1 MVDRQQTLCHV
12 HGPRMDQPLRRS
24 LQPHLH
30 LRTLTLGDGVP
41 CRLSQPPE
49 KSCSRRIQL
58 DRSRLH
64 NVPRSN
70 LVLPPRR
77 NITGQDRKEHDQAL
91 AGTRPQPHTPRDSLI
106 PRNLAAG
113 AEMKAETHKVARLHA
128 MLWGIFSLGGMIA
141 AFLLPV
147 LIYMTAIA
155 YPFSLWPFNGTRDP
169 SFLVIGHLL
178 GALFIFVTIAGS
190 LYHGIFRFQSVL
202 TEVGL
207 LKYRRALEAVGYFI
221 IFAGIILLAYY
232 LGTWYLNGTIR

>member
-1 MVDRQQTLCHV
+1 
-12 HGPRMDQPLRRS
+12 
-24 LQPHLH
+24 
-30 LRTLTLGDGVP
+30 
-41 CRLSQPPE
+41 
-49 KSCSRRIQL
+49 
-58 DRSRLH
+58 
-64 NVPRSN
+64 
-70 LVLPPRR
+70 
-77 NITGQDRKEHDQAL
+77 
-91 AGTRPQPHTPRDSLI
+91 
-106 PRNLAAG
+106 
-113 AEMKAETHKVARLHA
+113 MKAETHKVARLHA
-128 MLWGIFSLGGMIA
+128 ILWGIFSLGGMIA

-169 SFLVIGHLL
+169 SFLVTGHLL

-232 LGTWYLNGTIR
+232 LGTWYLIGTIR

>member
-1 MVDRQQTLCHV
+1 MVDRKPTLCNV
-12 HGPRMDQPLRRS
+12 HGPRVDQPLRRS

-30 LRTLTLGDGVP
+30 LRTLTLDDGVP
-41 CRLSQPPE
+41 CRVSRLSEEPR
-49 KSCSRRIQL
+49 SRWVQHR
-58 DRSRLH
+58 RPRLH
-64 NVPRSN
+64 NVPCSN

-77 NITGQDRKEHDQAL
+77 NITGQDRKKHDQAL
-91 AGTRPQPHTPRDSLI
+91 AGTRPKPPTPRDSLL
-106 PRNLAAG
+106 PRNLADG

-128 MLWGIFSLGGMIA
+128 ILWGIFSLGGMIA

-155 YPFSLWPFNGTRDP
+155 YP
-169 SFLVIGHLL
+169 
-178 GALFIFVTIAGS
+178 

-207 LKYRRALEAVGYFI
+207 LKYRRALEAIGYFI